1 MPMIINSISYR
12 KGRRIGDVTLDDISE
27 VLKEPDTFVWL
38 GLHEPDMALL
48 RKIQEEFGL
57 HELAIEDASKAHQRP
72 KLEEYGHSLFIVLKT
87 ALLNDDKVSLG
98 ETHLFVGKNF
108 LVSVRHGPSSPH
120 IGVREHCEKSP
131 RMLEKGPGFAL
142 YALMDFVVDH
152 YQPVVNQFNQDLEE
166 LEIRLFKGKFDKQVM
181 AHMYD
186 MKRQL
191 LRLRNIMLPLDEIC
205 GQLMRFHE
213 EIVPRELRV
222 YFRDVRDHVAR
233 QVSMVDSQRE
243 MLSAAMQVYLALVG
257 VRQNEVVKSLAGWGA
272 ILALPTVV
280 FSLYGMNFEFMPE
293 LQWRFA
299 YPFTLG
305 FTFIGC
311 LLLHRRLK
319 RAGWV

>member
-1 MPMIINSISYR
+1 MSMIINSIAYR
-12 KGRRIGDVTLDDISE
+12 KGQRVGTVAIDDISE
-27 VLKEPDTFVWL
+27 ALKEPDTFVWL
-38 GLHEPDMALL
+38 GLHEPDMGLL
-48 RKIQEEFGL
+48 RKMQEEFCL

-72 KLEEYGHSLFIVLKT
+72 KLEEYGDSLFIVLKT
-87 ALLNDDKVSLG
+87 ALLKDDKVTLG

-120 IGVREHCEKSP
+120 VGVREHCEKSP

-152 YQPVVNQFNQDLEE
+152 YQPIVTQFGQQLEE
-166 LEIRLFKGKFDKQVM
+166 LEATLFKGKFDKHVM
-181 AHMYD
+181 ARLYD
-186 MKRQL
+186 LKRQL

-213 EIVPRELRV
+213 DIVPRELRA

-233 QVSMVDSQRE
+233 QISVVDSLRE

-280 FSLYGMNFEFMPE
+280 FSLYGMNFDVMPE

-299 YPFTLG
+299 YPVTLG
-305 FTFIGC
+305 FTIIGC
-311 LLLHRRLK
+311 LILHRRLK
-319 RAGWV
+319 KSGWV